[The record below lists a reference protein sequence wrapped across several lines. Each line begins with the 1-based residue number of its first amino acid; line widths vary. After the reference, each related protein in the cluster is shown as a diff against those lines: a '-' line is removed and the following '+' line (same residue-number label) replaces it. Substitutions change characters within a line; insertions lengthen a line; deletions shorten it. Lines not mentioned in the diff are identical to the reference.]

1 MLMFFYL
8 HAEGE
13 NGRFNLCIIRLIS
26 REYIHP
32 FCLRHCYYLHV
43 AQSFQRIRRRMFV
56 TRCRPTLK
64 CGQKKACKFQC
75 ANDLLG
81 SQVYASQKKTST
93 VIFKFDSL
101 CKRLHGNERYFKGV
115 QLQKLCKTLSFV
127 SPWDQIVYCVLAHF
141 WHQHYLVGTVTLFDL
156 QYNVNATFYCV
167 YRLYVAI
174 AFRWI
179 TLFIQELLY
188 CI

>member
-127 SPWDQIVYCVLAHF
+127 SP
-141 WHQHYLVGTVTLFDL
+141 
-156 QYNVNATFYCV
+156 
-167 YRLYVAI
+167 
-174 AFRWI
+174 
-179 TLFIQELLY
+179 
-188 CI
+188 